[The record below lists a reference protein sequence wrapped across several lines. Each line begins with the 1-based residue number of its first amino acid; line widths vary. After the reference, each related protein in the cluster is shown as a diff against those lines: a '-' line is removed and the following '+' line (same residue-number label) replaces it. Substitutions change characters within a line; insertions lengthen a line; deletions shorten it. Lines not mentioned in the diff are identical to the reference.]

1 MWKEKDQQGRNFS
14 FLILGGRERGRGGQA
29 YENLCDSL
37 GIPGMVSLPGPDTPA
52 RLQPPFLA
60 FPPPHHEAN
69 IQGKGKTIHVV
80 FKGTDR
86 PD

>member
-14 FLILGGRERGRGGQA
+14 FLILGGGRGKGGRQA

-52 RLQPPFLA
+52 RPAPA
-60 FPPPHHEAN
+60 FPSPHHEAK
-69 IQGKGKTIHVV
+69 IQDGAKTIHVV
-80 FKGTDR
+80 F
-86 PD
+86 